1 VLDLATTKDI
11 ALVVG
16 GIAALTTF
24 LTGLVEYARQ
34 ANLRRGEAFIAM
46 RRRFLED
53 PLFRDILNLLDRD
66 DPRLADLPVQD
77 RRNFVGFLEEV
88 AIMCESKMIRPQ
100 IAHYMFGRYVTLA
113 DDSQHLWHGLNK
125 QGRYWT
131 LFRRYAVENKAMERT
146 AEPKRLKF

>member
-1 VLDLATTKDI
+1 MTLDVVKDY

-24 LTGLVEYARQ
+24 LTGLAEYARQ

-53 PLFRDILNLLDRD
+53 PLFREILNLLDSD

-77 RRNFVGFLEEV
+77 RRNFVGLLEEV
-88 AIMCESKMIRPQ
+88 AIMVESRMIRPE
-100 IAHYMFGRYVTLA
+100 IAHYMFGYYVLLA
-113 DDSQHLWHGLNK
+113 DDSQHLWPGLRK
-125 QGRYWT
+125 EDRYWT
-131 LFRRYAVENKAMERT
+131 LFRRYAAENRT
-146 AEPKRLKF
+146 MRDRQELKQLRF

>member
-1 VLDLATTKDI
+1 VTLDVVKDY

-24 LTGLVEYARQ
+24 LTGLAEYARQ

-53 PLFRDILNLLDRD
+53 PLFRDILNLLDSD

-88 AIMCESKMIRPQ
+88 ALMSRSRMIRPEV
-100 IAHYMFGRYVTLA
+100 AHYMFGRYVNLA
-113 DDSQHLWHGLNK
+113 DASQHLWKGLYK
-125 QGRYWT
+125 EDRYWT
-131 LFRRYAVENKAMERT
+131 LFRRYAAENRALEQSS
-146 AEPKRLKF
+146 APKQLRF

>member
-1 VLDLATTKDI
+1 MPALDTVKDY

-24 LTGLVEYARQ
+24 LTGLSEYARQ

-66 DPRLADLPVQD
+66 DPHLADLPLQD

-88 AIMCESKMIRPQ
+88 AILCESRMIRPE
-100 IAHYMFGRYVTLA
+100 IAHYMFGHYVTLA
-113 DDSQHLWHGLNK
+113 DKSQHLWHGLQK
-125 QGRYWT
+125 GDRYWT
-131 LFRRYAVENKAMERT
+131 LFRRYAKDNRALELRG
-146 AEPKRLKF
+146 EPKRLRF

>member
-1 VLDLATTKDI
+1 MLDLATTKDI

-53 PLFRDILNLLDRD
+53 PLFREILNLLDRD
-66 DPRLADLPVQD
+66 DPRLAELPVQD

-88 AIMCESKMIRPQ
+88 AIMCESKMIRPE

-113 DDSQHLWHGLNK
+113 DDSQNLWQGLDK

-131 LFRRYAVENKAMERT
+131 LFRRYAIENRAMEKT
-146 AEPKRLKF
+146 GEPKSLRF

>member
-1 VLDLATTKDI
+1 MPALETVKDY

-24 LTGLVEYARQ
+24 LTGVVEYARQ

-53 PLFRDILNLLDRD
+53 PRFRDILNLLDHD
-66 DPRLADLPVQD
+66 DPRLAEVPTQD

-88 AIMCESKMIRPQ
+88 AILCESKMIRRE
-100 IAHYMFGRYVTLA
+100 IAHYMFGRYVGLA
-113 DDSQHLWHGLNK
+113 DASEHLWHGLHK
-125 QGRYWT
+125 EDRYWT
-131 LFRRYAVENKAMERT
+131 LFRRYAADNRAMERT
-146 AEPKRLKF
+146 GQPKSLRF